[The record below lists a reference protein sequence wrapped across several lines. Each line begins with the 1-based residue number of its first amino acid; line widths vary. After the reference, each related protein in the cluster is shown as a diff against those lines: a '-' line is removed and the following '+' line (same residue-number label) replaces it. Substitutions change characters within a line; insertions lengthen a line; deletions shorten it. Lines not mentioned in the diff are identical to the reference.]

1 MRGGGRGMTTKKFTN
16 IKDRIGGGVGA
27 GGDARLKIIA
37 KKRSQV
43 TDARDRLA
51 SMAKTTDARQK
62 LEKIRN
68 IKEGKVT
75 KVSANLI
82 LRSSNR
88 PISLF

>member
-27 GGDARLKIIA
+27 GDDARLKIIA

-82 LRSSNR
+82 LRSSKYV
-88 PISLF
+88 L